1 MKMKRT
7 FILVILVLSM
17 HSLMAQ
23 EISEKDKS
31 NISKRLEEY
40 TQMTNKGNWKE
51 LVEFIYPGLFKV
63 VPKESMIGVFSS
75 FSSMGIKMSMD
86 EMNVKSYEMLGK
98 MNGET
103 FVAIPYNTQVYMT
116 FSGDATSSMEMV
128 KEQMI
133 LQFGVE
139 NVTIDEDEN
148 RLSFAPDK
156 TMLAIYI
163 EKDKDWYFIEY
174 EANKQEIFNQII
186 PEEIVEKLKAL

>member
-1 MKMKRT
+1 MKRI

-17 HSLMAQ
+17 HGLMAQ

-40 TQMTNKGNWKE
+40 TQMTNKGNWKA
-51 LVEFIYPGLFKV
+51 LVEFIYPGLFTV

-86 EMNVKSYEMLGK
+86 EMNVKSYKMLGEI
-98 MNGET
+98 NGET
-103 FVAIPYNTQVYMT
+103 FVAIPYTTQVYMT
-116 FSGDATSSMEMV
+116 FSDDATSSMEMV

-139 NVTIDEDEN
+139 NVTIDEGEN

-156 TMLAIYI
+156 TMLAVYV

>member
-1 MKMKRT
+1 MKRLLAVI
-7 FILVILVLSM
+7 ILTLSI
-17 HSLMAQ
+17 HSLIAQ
-23 EISEKDKS
+23 EISEKDKKD
-31 NISKRLEEY
+31 ISKRLDEY
-40 TQMTNKGNWKE
+40 TQLTNKGNWKA
-51 LVEFIYPGLFKV
+51 LVEHIYPGLFTV

-103 FVAIPYNTQVYMT
+103 FVAIPYTTQVYMT

-156 TMLAIYI
+156 TMLAVYI
-163 EKDKDWYFIEY
+163 EKEKDWYFIEY
-174 EANKQEIFNQII
+174 EANKQEIFNQIV